1 MELASSAFA
10 DGSAIPRRFTCD
22 GDNLSPP
29 LQWSGAPAGT
39 RSFVLLCDDP
49 DAPSGTWH
57 HWAAYDIP
65 PTAVELAVGAAQD
78 KKMKQAV
85 NDFRKPGYGGPC
97 PPHGHGPH
105 RSITSGFSPSPRS
118 TCECTAMRLA
128 GTSSEKLVTIQSRK
142 QPSSACI
149 KDDLRRQ
156 RHGRSTSRG
165 RVVVPAHVEGERV
178 DRFELTIWRVSASG
192 PMSAIRNSLMRRT
205 RCAPGRGRTRN

>member
-10 DGSAIPRRFTCD
+10 DGSVIPRRFTCD

-78 KKMKQAV
+78 TKMKQAL
-85 NDFRKPGYGGPC
+85 NDFRKLGYGGPC
-97 PPHGHGPH
+97 PPRGHGPH
-105 RSITSGFSPSPRS
+105 RYHF
-118 TCECTAMRLA
+118 RLLA
-128 GTSSEKLVTIQSRK
+128 LSAEHLGVHSNASCRDVEREARNYTIAEATLVG
-142 QPSSACI
+142 
-149 KDDLRRQ
+149 LYQ
-156 RHGRSTSRG
+156 R
-165 RVVVPAHVEGERV
+165 
-178 DRFELTIWRVSASG
+178 
-192 PMSAIRNSLMRRT
+192 
-205 RCAPGRGRTRN
+205 